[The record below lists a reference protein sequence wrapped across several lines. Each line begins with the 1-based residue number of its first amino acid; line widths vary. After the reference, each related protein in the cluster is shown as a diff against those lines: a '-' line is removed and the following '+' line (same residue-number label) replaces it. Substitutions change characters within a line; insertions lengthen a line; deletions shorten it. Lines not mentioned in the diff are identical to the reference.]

1 MRTATT
7 LALLPILLG
16 SVVRAQNPSVE
27 ERLEDAGPPAV
38 VRENNKFRFEGKD
51 VAPNEFF
58 RLTGREDLAEKSE
71 RNVRNR
77 IILAATGA
85 AVLVGAAI
93 PGIMLVTSS
102 PDTETPRCQSDYA
115 YFNNVCLP
123 QKAQHST
130 LGVVVLSVGGLL
142 GFGLLTIAYWSLP
155 EVLKPFALREYVSDY
170 NKKRAAKAAGPQV
183 HLTPIVTLNGGG
195 MSLEARF

>member
-1 MRTATT
+1 MRTVTA
-7 LALLPILLG
+7 LALLPILVA
-16 SVVRAQNPSVE
+16 SFAHAQNPSVE
-27 ERLEDAGPPAV
+27 ERLEDAGPPASV
-38 VRENNKFRFEGKD
+38 HENKFKFEGRD
-51 VAPNEFF
+51 VAPAEFF
-58 RLTGREDLAEKSE
+58 RLTGRADLAEQSE
-71 RNVRNR
+71 RNVRKR
-77 IILAATGA
+77 IILAVAGA

-93 PGIMLVTSS
+93 PGIMLVSTS

-115 YFNNVCLP
+115 YFNDVCLP
-123 QKAQHST
+123 RKAEHST

-170 NKKRAAKAAGPQV
+170 NKKRSAKAAAPEF
-183 HLTPIVTLNGGG
+183 HLTPLVTLNGGG